1 MEEQPG
7 LLTQASLLPPVR
19 VGAGTVQQ
27 VGRGRQSYGH
37 KSKRLE
43 SVVSVGIQ
51 FVGSPYPIT
60 DWVHPGDSAPLLLGH
75 ELLPLDIS
83 LCSSHR
89 VGLCFLLC
97 GGVGVVCVCVC
108 VCVCER
114 ERERERKRESREDS
128 PLIPLVLFLL
138 CPFPRP
144 AS

>member
-1 MEEQPG
+1 MEEQPS
-7 LLTQASLLPPVR
+7 LLAQASLLPPVR
-19 VGAGTVQQ
+19 VGVGTVQQ
-27 VGRGRQSYGH
+27 MGRRRQSCGH

-60 DWVHPGDSAPLLLGH
+60 DWVHPGDFAPLLLGH

-97 GGVGVVCVCVC
+97 RGLGVACVCVC
-108 VCVCER
+108 V
-114 ERERERKRESREDS
+114 
-128 PLIPLVLFLL
+128 
-138 CPFPRP
+138 
-144 AS
+144 

>member
-7 LLTQASLLPPVR
+7 LLAQASLLPPVR
-19 VGAGTVQQ
+19 VGVGTVQQ
-27 VGRGRQSYGH
+27 VGRGRQSCGH

-97 GGVGVVCVCVC
+97 GGVGVACVCVC
-108 VCVCER
+108 V
-114 ERERERKRESREDS
+114 RERKRESREDS
-128 PLIPLVLFLL
+128 PLILLVLFLL